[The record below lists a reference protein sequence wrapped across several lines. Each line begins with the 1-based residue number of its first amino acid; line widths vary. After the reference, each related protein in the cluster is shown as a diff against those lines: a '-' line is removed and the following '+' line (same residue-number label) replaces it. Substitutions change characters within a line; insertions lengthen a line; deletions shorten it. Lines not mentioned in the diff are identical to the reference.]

1 MRAGIA
7 SASMSSPSG
16 GGGSVGAPSPSAIG
30 LDGYCPVTLF
40 ETRKWRRA
48 DPQWGVVHRDR
59 TYLFV
64 GRDQQQRFLED
75 PDRYAPML
83 SGYDP
88 VRYLEQGQLVE
99 GRRQHGLWY
108 RNQMFLFADEA
119 SLEQFWKNAEAFA
132 PRVEQAMQGPVAG
145 GPLRR

>member
-1 MRAGIA
+1 
-7 SASMSSPSG
+7 
-16 GGGSVGAPSPSAIG
+16 
-30 LDGYCPVTLF
+30 LEGYCPVTLF

-48 DPQWGVVHRDR
+48 DARWGVVHRDR
-59 TYLFV
+59 TYLFA
-64 GRDQQQRFLED
+64 GPDQQQKFLED

-83 SGYDP
+83 SGFDP

-119 SLEQFWKNAEAFA
+119 SLEQFWKNAEDFA
-132 PRVEQAMQGPVAG
+132 PRVEQAMQRPVAG
-145 GPLRR
+145 GPIRR